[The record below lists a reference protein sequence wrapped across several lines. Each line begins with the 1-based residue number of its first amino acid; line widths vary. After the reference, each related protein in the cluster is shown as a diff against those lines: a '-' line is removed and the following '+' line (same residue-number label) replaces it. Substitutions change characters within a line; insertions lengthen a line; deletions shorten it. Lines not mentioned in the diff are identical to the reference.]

1 MIRQRREFDGIKK
14 FFIAMGTF
22 CGFHHHPCK
31 LRVLHS
37 GKIQLFSSPQEA
49 KDFYR
54 DISASDQWDRTLLV
68 KATKVS
74 IVIRKFQLSDHEA
87 VTAIFRKGTQEHI
100 IPSFTHA
107 ISQPL
112 HITVTL
118 CFFTVGYILGGGSV
132 VLALLAGGFWIGL
145 LYYCCYE
152 FYAGNV
158 RLKLNTDMQDIA
170 GFYLSSPDNCFWVA
184 EAEINGRPQ
193 IMGMVGVELPDSG
206 QKYGEL
212 FRMNVLS
219 TFCCTGLGSRL
230 CKTVIDFCKEREFSK
245 IVIHVTFTQT
255 AAMAFYCRMGFTLL
269 WTDEQAEAPWWG
281 LRLARNTMLRMEKI
295 LQP

>member
-1 MIRQRREFDGIKK
+1 M
-14 FFIAMGTF
+14 
-22 CGFHHHPCK
+22 H
-31 LRVLHS
+31 
-37 GKIQLFSSPQEA
+37 
-49 KDFYR
+49 
-54 DISASDQWDRTLLV
+54 
-68 KATKVS
+68 
-74 IVIRKFQLSDHEA
+74 IVIRKFQPSDREA
-87 VTAIFRKGTQEHI
+87 VTAIFRDGLQEHI

-152 FYAGNV
+152 LYAGFV
-158 RLKLNTDMQDIA
+158 RLKLNTDMRDIA
-170 GFYLSSPDNCFWVA
+170 GFYLSSPDNYFWVA
-184 EAEINGRPQ
+184 EAEINGQPL
-193 IMGMVGVELPDSG
+193 IMGIVAVEGKELPDSR

-219 TFCCTGLGSRL
+219 TSRRTGLGSRL
-230 CKTVIDFCKEREFSK
+230 CKTVIDFCKERGFVK
-245 IVIHVTFTQT
+245 IVLETTSTQT
-255 AAMAFYCRMGFTLL
+255 AAVAFYSKMGFTLVR
-269 WTDEQAEAPWWG
+269 TDQQAEAPWWG
-281 LRLARNTMLRMEKI
+281 LRLARNTMLRTEKI